1 MTFAAVYTDEGSVG
15 TCIDP
20 YFTNM
25 WLRILLFST
34 MEEAVAFLVGE
45 ILPIGRKNPMWRIAT
60 SVDND
65 GYGDVIDYT

>member
-1 MTFAAVYTDEGSVG
+1 MKVAAVYTDEGPVG

-20 YFTNM
+20 YFTSM
-25 WLRILLFST
+25 WLKIQLFPT
-34 MEEAVAFLVGE
+34 MEEAVAFLAGE
-45 ILPIGRKNPMWRIAT
+45 LLPIGRKNPMWRLAT